1 MSDLHDLEA
10 AASRTPMAVDA
21 ADHDRLARHFWGLA
35 EAEAGYRERL
45 RLLKR
50 SSFFAGHALDRGLE
64 EVDSLRLYMDILGQ
78 TARVHSF
85 PQDLR
90 RTLSKVTVRWL
101 EATGAAAPRLIDS
114 RKGKIATETA
124 AFALGD
130 VGHGPDPF
138 VETWIEKEIVAW
150 MRSGQRLLF
159 GTGYDGRI
167 GAELRIIDGDEP
179 VLEAKEYARLD
190 SSTPTLVLEVP
201 TGRIGLADYAEMAR
215 PWPEASP
222 PRTVSIGVPP
232 GRYKASVYGF
242 STRRSDRVI
251 AVLCPTE
258 SNPPNEIDAVDSLF
272 M

>member
-1 MSDLHDLEA
+1 MSDLRELEA
-10 AASRTPMAVDA
+10 AASKTPKVVDA

-35 EAEAGYRERL
+35 QAETGYRERL
-45 RLLKR
+45 KLLKR

-64 EVDSLRLYMDILGQ
+64 DVDSLRLYMDILGQ

-85 PQDLR
+85 PQELR

-101 EATGAAAPRLIDS
+101 QVTGAASPRLIDCK
-114 RKGKIATETA
+114 KGRVATETA

-130 VGHGPDPF
+130 VGCGPDLSN
-138 VETWIEKEIVAW
+138 EWWIEKEIVAW

-167 GAELRIIDGDEP
+167 GAELRIIDSAEP
-179 VLEAKEYARLD
+179 VLEVKEYARLE

-201 TGRIGLADYAEMAR
+201 TGRIGLADFAAMAR

-222 PRTVSIGVPP
+222 PRTVSIDVPP